1 MRLVIEHVLARR
13 GGHVQWDRAS
23 WRVRH
28 LQLER
33 HDLIAGAAEPLL
45 RKWEE
50 SSNGHFLP
58 PTFAAL
64 DDTRHGR
71 SSRITCLPTRVQ
83 IDESPQFL
91 GTSPNVQAA
100 PARAETWYSLAKPA
114 RPPGCGAGCRRD
126 GSPP

>member
-13 GGHVQWDRAS
+13 AGHVQWDRTS

-33 HDLIAGAAEPLL
+33 HDLIPGAAEPLL

-50 SSNGHFLP
+50 PSNSHFLP
-58 PTFAAL
+58 PIFAAL

-71 SSRITCLPTRVQ
+71 SSRITWSARK
-83 IDESPQFL
+83 SPDRRI
-91 GTSPNVQAA
+91 SAA
-100 PARAETWYSLAKPA
+100 PRNAAKT
-114 RPPGCGAGCRRD
+114 AG
-126 GSPP
+126 